1 MRSIHNDL
9 PFVARE
15 KELSA
20 LQDAYQGPH
29 SAFWPIYGRRR
40 VGKSELILQF
50 GKKHPTLYLVGKR
63 APADQ
68 MMREFLEGA
77 AIFLQEPLLASMP
90 VESWKK
96 TIEAVVQRWGK
107 RDKLILVF
115 DEFQWLVEKSPELP
129 SVLQELW
136 DRHWSKSGR
145 MFLILCGSYI
155 GFMEREV
162 LGEKSPLYGRRTG
175 QIFLKP
181 FGYRDAALF
190 HPHVSLAQRAMTYF
204 ICGGIP
210 LYLRYFESGRSVLQ
224 NIEHVILGEQ
234 AALYREPDF
243 LLREELREVEKYYM
257 ILMVLA
263 SGALPSRDIARRA
276 GIGDR
281 SLHYYLDQLTSLGYI
296 DKRFPLTSQ
305 RPKVREVRYRLLD
318 PFLRFWFRFIY
329 PHTSLIAQVGAHR
342 AVTQIIEPE
351 LEAYFGLCYE
361 SLCRKRCRCFM
372 RGKMFR
378 HYMKWALIGIRRY
391 KSMSLDGGRTDGLIS
406 ASANGAPSS
415 PWCLRQPS
423 WRRRSGTTRTPKTP
437 PSVAVYSFG
446 RSKGAARN
454 GPKTCGFIP
463 LMSFMSRHLPSR
475 APRASRTR

>member
-1 MRSIHNDL
+1 MRSAHEDF
-9 PFVARE
+9 PFIARE
-15 KELSA
+15 NELAA
-20 LQDAYQGPH
+20 LQSAYQGPR

-40 VGKSELILQF
+40 VGKSQLILQF
-50 GKKHPTLYLVGKR
+50 GKNHPTLYLVGKR
-63 APADQ
+63 APAEQ

-77 AIFLQEPLLASMP
+77 AVFLGEPLLASMP

-96 TIEAVVQRWGK
+96 AIETVIQRWNK
-107 RDKLILVF
+107 KDKLILVF

-136 DRHWSKSGR
+136 DRNWSKSGR

-162 LGEKSPLYGRRTG
+162 LGKKSPLYGRRTG

-190 HPHVSLAQRAMTYF
+190 HPHASLIQRATTYF

-224 NIEHVILGEQ
+224 NIEHVMLGEQ

-257 ILMVLA
+257 ILMALA
-263 SGALPSRDIARRA
+263 GGALPSRDIARQA

-281 SLHYYLDQLTSLGYI
+281 SLHYYLDQLASLGYI
-296 DKRFPLTSQ
+296 DKHFPLTSQ

-342 AVTQIIEPE
+342 AVTQIIQPE

-361 SLCRKRCRCFM
+361 TLCREALPLLYEKEKVSALYEVGSYWDSQVQIDVVGLRRDGWLDLGECKW
-372 RGKMFR
+372 GAVKSLAAAVAELEEKVR
-378 HYMKWALIGIRRY
+378 HYPNAEGATVGRHLFVRAL
-391 KSMSLDGGRTDGLIS
+391 KGGRKKRPENVRIHTLDEL
-406 ASANGAPSS
+406 
-415 PWCLRQPS
+415 
-423 WRRRSGTTRTPKTP
+423 
-437 PSVAVYSFG
+437 YE
-446 RSKGAARN
+446 
-454 GPKTCGFIP
+454 
-463 LMSFMSRHLPSR
+463 
-475 APRASRTR
+475 